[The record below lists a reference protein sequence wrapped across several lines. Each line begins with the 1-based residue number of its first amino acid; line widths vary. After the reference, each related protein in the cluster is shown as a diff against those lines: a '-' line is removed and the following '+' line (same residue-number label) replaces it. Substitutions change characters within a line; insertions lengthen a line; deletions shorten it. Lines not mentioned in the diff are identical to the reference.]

1 MKVNEFISNGQSQND
16 DRFLAEVIEK
26 FNEVILFASD
36 GDLHLNLDR

>member
-26 FNEVILFASD
+26 FVSD
-36 GDLHLNLDR
+36 YLSLLGCNSFIS